1 MKDILTFYQCDTKVL
16 EEKILPRDMVDGTE
30 LSGYLER
37 FGKHLDT
44 LRFEHVAIG
53 DICQA
58 LEAVFGAP
66 FHWLLGQGERRLDPG
81 GPVTYCSRHVP
92 SELGEFVDAIGKIQR
107 WKRNSAGLS
116 AQDAQRFQHWKQLEQ
131 QLNLE
136 TGADPWAMEQLRRML
151 EKLKGLTPEVISVYE
166 RW

>member
-30 LSGYLER
+30 LSGYLEK

-44 LRFEHVAIG
+44 LRFDHVAIG
-53 DICQA
+53 DIFQA
-58 LEAVFGAP
+58 LEAVFGSP

-81 GPVTYCSRHVP
+81 GPVTYCGRQIP
-92 SELGEFVDAIGKIQR
+92 SEMGEFSDAIAKIQR

-116 AQDAQRFQHWKQLEQ
+116 PQDNQRFQHWKQLEQ
-131 QLNLE
+131 QLGLE
-136 TGADPWAMEQLRRML
+136 SGSDPWAMEQLRRML
-151 EKLKGLTPEVISVYE
+151 DKIKPMTPEVVSVYE

>member
-1 MKDILTFYQCDTKVL
+1 MKDILTFYQCDTKTL
-16 EEKILPRDMVDGTE
+16 EEKILPRDMIDGTE
-30 LSGYLER
+30 LSGYLEK

-44 LRFEHVAIG
+44 LRFDHVAIG

-66 FHWLLGQGERRLDPG
+66 FHFILGQGERRLDPG
-81 GPVTYCSRHVP
+81 GPVTYCGRQVP
-92 SELGEFVDAIGKIQR
+92 SELGEFVESIGKIQR

-116 AQDAQRFQHWKQLEQ
+116 PQDKQRFEHWQRLEQ
-131 QLNLE
+131 QLGLE
-136 TGADPWAMEQLRRML
+136 RGADPWAMEQLRRMF
-151 EKLKGLTPEVISVYE
+151 EKLKTLTPELISVYE